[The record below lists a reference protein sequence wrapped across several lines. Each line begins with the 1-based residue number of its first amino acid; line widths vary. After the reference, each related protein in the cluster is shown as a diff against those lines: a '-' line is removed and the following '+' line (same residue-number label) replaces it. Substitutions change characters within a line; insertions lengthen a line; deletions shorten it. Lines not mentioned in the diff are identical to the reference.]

1 MGKGSEEREV
11 DGEGECMVIYLSSN
25 EFSVG
30 KYYIFE
36 EILCWK

>member
-11 DGEGECMVIYLSSN
+11 DGEGECMVIYLSCN

-30 KYYIFE
+30 EFYISE
-36 EILCWK
+36 EILLWK